1 MNRLDESPVIQVKN
15 VSKDFSG
22 VFALKDVSM
31 SIYPGQVNALIG
43 ENGAGKSTLMKIL
56 AGIYNDYSGEI
67 IFKGSKISFNHPRDA
82 DKAGISIIHQEL
94 NLVSHM
100 SVAEN
105 IFLGREPKNYFG
117 FVDYGHMNKTT
128 RQLLGKL
135 NLDIAPDTPVYKLR
149 VGQQQLVEIAR
160 VLSFD
165 CQVLIMDEPT
175 SAISDKETD
184 LLFDIISGLR
194 NKGVAIV
201 YISHKIDELFRIA
214 DRFVALRDGQY
225 AGEMEMASAT
235 PEDMIRMM
243 VGRDNVSIQT
253 QQVTDN
259 KEEIIRVKGFGMKKY
274 AFPKRYVFQ
283 NVEFSLHRGE
293 ILGVSGLMGAGRTE
307 LLEALFGLHPG
318 LVEGEVTMEGKRV
331 EFKNVQDAIKHGLS
345 LVPEDRKQQGLIFG
359 MNVMKNTSLANLK
372 SLMKGFL
379 LDGNKE
385 KKLVKKY
392 SEDLRIKVSSVQQ
405 PIDTLSGGNQQK
417 VVIAK
422 WLATNPKILMLDEPT
437 RGIDVG
443 AKQEIYKLINK
454 LASEGM
460 AIIMV
465 SSELPEILAL
475 SHRILVLSE
484 SKMTALLHRE
494 EASEE
499 IIMKAALAGK
509 RN

>member
-1 MNRLDESPVIQVKN
+1 MNKADESPVIQVKN

-56 AGIYNDYSGEI
+56 AGIYNDYSGKI
-67 IFKGSKISFNHPRDA
+67 IYKGSEIKFSNPRDA
-82 DKAGISIIHQEL
+82 DKSGISIIHQEL

-105 IFLGREPKNYFG
+105 IFLGREPKNRFG
-117 FVDYGHMNKTT
+117 FVDYDHMHKTT

-184 LLFDIISGLR
+184 LLFEIITGLR

-243 VGRDNVSIQT
+243 VGRDNVALQT
-253 QQVTDN
+253 QQVTER
-259 KEEIIRVKGFGMKKY
+259 KEEVLRVKGL
-274 AFPKRYVFQ
+274 R
-283 NVEFSLHRGE
+283 
-293 ILGVSGLMGAGRTE
+293 
-307 LLEALFGLHPG
+307 
-318 LVEGEVTMEGKRV
+318 
-331 EFKNVQDAIKHGLS
+331 
-345 LVPEDRKQQGLIFG
+345 
-359 MNVMKNTSLANLK
+359 MKNLPSQNDICFRMWSLACIR
-372 SLMKGFL
+372 
-379 LDGNKE
+379 E
-385 KKLVKKY
+385 KFW
-392 SEDLRIKVSSVQQ
+392 E
-405 PIDTLSGGNQQK
+405 
-417 VVIAK
+417 
-422 WLATNPKILMLDEPT
+422 
-437 RGIDVG
+437 
-443 AKQEIYKLINK
+443 
-454 LASEGM
+454 
-460 AIIMV
+460 
-465 SSELPEILAL
+465 
-475 SHRILVLSE
+475 
-484 SKMTALLHRE
+484 
-494 EASEE
+494 
-499 IIMKAALAGK
+499 
-509 RN
+509 